1 MLFGKDVFGFAKQV
15 LNSPENDHTNVVW
28 QFEH

>member
-15 LNSPENDHTNVVW
+15 LISPESDHADIVW
-28 QFEH
+28 QKY